1 MDKEQLAQYL
11 KTTTGTSVLSTSDS
25 QGQVNS
31 AVYARPRFF
40 PDGRIGFIMLDH
52 LSHANL
58 QSNPRAAYLFIAEG
72 KGYEGIRLHLKKVDE
87 ERNTQRVKKCLEER
101 GKGKFFNQTCFLV
114 FFEIERILPLVTK
127 PEVTWKL

>member
-25 QGQVNS
+25 QGEVNS

-40 PDGRIGFIMLDH
+40 DDGRIAFIMLDH

-58 QSNPRAAYLFIAEG
+58 QSNPRAAYLFIENG
-72 KGYEGIRLHLKKVDE
+72 KGYEGVRLHLKKVAE
-87 ERNTQRVKKCLEER
+87 ESNTQRVKKCLEER
-101 GKGKFFNQTCFLV
+101 GKGKFFSQTCFLV
-114 FFEIERILPLVTK
+114 FFEIERILPLVSK
-127 PEVTWKL
+127 PQ